1 MFFLF
6 NLPAIRPERVKSD
19 RISCSKRV
27 LYILIYLMG
36 GNGFNRLVKLV
47 LQHEIKR
54 FDVNLVSVVN
64 ITDVNYIQSKLFIVE
79 QVRCTVLICFDCS
92 VMPLVTV
99 NMTTTIIAEINWVN

>member
-6 NLPAIRPERVKSD
+6 NLPAIQSEWVKSD

-47 LQHEIKR
+47 LRHEIKR
-54 FDVNLVSVVN
+54 FDLNLVSVVY
-64 ITDVNYIQSKLFIVE
+64 ITDANYIQSKLFIVE
-79 QVRCTVLICFDCS
+79 
-92 VMPLVTV
+92 LVHV
-99 NMTTTIIAEINWVN
+99 QL